1 MKALIGSSL
10 KEARE
15 IAKRE
20 LGVKRMGEAR
30 FQMILDEGIKKGEI
44 LIQGDYVVEASV
56 DTFFDF
62 VEEATPIVE
71 EATHPQAPQEA
82 PVELSVKVTHP
93 EVAYLDPKLASSDLP
108 RPGDMY
114 FYRSYTGDVVQGE
127 VVSVICFAEC
137 KNPDGTWQS
146 VALQDLHIKAKG
158 VPRDTM
164 LNHLRAY
171 YEDNRKLAD
180 ETANLRRERDRLI
193 AEIDELKGS

>member
-1 MKALIGSSL
+1 MKALIGSTL

-15 IAKRE
+15 IAKKE

-30 FQMILDEGIKKGEI
+30 FQMILDEGIKKGDFS
-44 LIQGDYVVEASV
+44 IQGDLIVSASV

-62 VEEATPIVE
+62 EEAPVEEAPVEVE
-71 EATHPQAPQEA
+71 EAPVEVS

-93 EVAYLDPKLASSDLP
+93 EDAHIDPKLASSDLP

-180 ETANLRRERDRLI
+180 ETANLRRERDRLL
-193 AEIDELKGS
+193 AEIEDLKK